1 MIFYL
6 ARTIVLCQYVCM
18 DNNNKKDATYY
29 LGEYKTH
36 LTKFFKEGD
45 SLKEPEKRL
54 LADLVIEV
62 ESRAKSE
69 LEQDDLSTYRS
80 GRDEFRRDFFQK
92 LYE

>member
-6 ARTIVLCQYVCM
+6 ARTTVICHYVCM
-18 DNNNKKDATYY
+18 ENNNKKGAADF

-36 LTKFFKEGD
+36 LTKFFQEGE

-54 LADLVIEV
+54 LANLVVEV
-62 ESRAKSE
+62 DSKAKTE
-69 LEQDDLSTYRS
+69 LEQDDLSAYKH
-80 GRDEFRRDFFQK
+80 GRDEFRREFFQK